1 MPKPPPAAPDVPQP
15 TEPTLETGF
24 DEVPPEGGGKPG
36 ARPDDPEWVEA
47 TDTVT
52 RPLAEEGDE
61 APPPAPF
68 RTPRRPSRRL
78 QIAAAAVVAVVVVG
92 AGLLYRSHHRK
103 QVLAQ
108 GLARAREVS
117 RADTH
122 AGYRDAAQLLEPLV
136 AIDALEAGALRAW
149 ALAMLA
155 TDYRD
160 AAAAREAEGLLIEPE
175 RATEVPPAANV
186 AHAVLGLGAGKA
198 GTAATYA
205 ARPGGGPL
213 AQVVQARVALL
224 AGNPAGALEALDAA
238 LAADARLPAALAL
251 KGDGL
256 RRTRNAVAARQ
267 AYLAALDASPR
278 HPRAAYG
285 MAKLALSGQARA
297 EEAIPALERVL
308 EDRTGTPSNERAR
321 AALHLAALRGRAGDR
336 AGAQRAIEAAG
347 LSGGDR
353 AWLEKA
359 VAEEELARTG
369 YRVVDG
375 APAALQSASDD
386 DPYVPPPAPDPKAEA
401 KKAEPRKAVKK
412 SAAKP
417 AKSSKKPKAPAKPTA
432 KTPAKKAPPKG
443 SPP

>member
-1 MPKPPPAAPDVPQP
+1 MPKPPPADPDATPP

-24 DEVPPEGGGKPG
+24 DEVPPEGPGQPG
-36 ARPDDPEWVEA
+36 ARAADPEWVEA

-52 RPLAEEGDE
+52 RPLADDGNE
-61 APPPAPF
+61 PPPPPP
-68 RTPRRPSRRL
+68 TPSARRPSRRL
-78 QIAAAAVVAVVVVG
+78 QIAVAAVVAVVLVG

-108 GLARAREVS
+108 GMARAREVS

-122 AGYRDAAQLLEPLV
+122 AGYRDAAQILEPLV
-136 AIDALEAGALRAW
+136 AIDPLEAGALRAF

-155 TDYRD
+155 ADYRD
-160 AAAAREAEGLLIEPE
+160 AEAAREADRLLVEPE

-186 AHAVLGLGAGKA
+186 AHAVLGLGRGQA

-224 AGNPAGALEALDAA
+224 AGNPSGALEALDAA

-251 KGDGL
+251 KGDAL
-256 RRTRNAVAARQ
+256 RRSRNGVAARQ
-267 AYLAALDASPR
+267 AYLAALDLSPR

-285 MAKLALSGQARA
+285 MAKLALSGQARP
-297 EEAIPALERVL
+297 EEATPALERVL
-308 EDRTGTPSNERAR
+308 DDRAGTPSNERAR

-336 AGAQRAIEAAG
+336 AGAQRAIDATG

-359 VAEEELARTG
+359 VTEEELSRAG

-375 APAALQSASDD
+375 APQALRSASDD
-386 DPYVPPPAPDPKAEA
+386 DPYEPPPPPPAQA
-401 KKAEPRKAVKK
+401 KKVEPKKAGK
-412 SAAKP
+412 
-417 AKSSKKPKAPAKPTA
+417 KAPAKPAKKPKATA
-432 KTPAKKAPPKG
+432 SKKPAKKAPAKG
-443 SPP
+443 TPR